1 MKNKTQQRKKEKRV
15 MKKLLTVLAGVIG
28 VSSVMA
34 SEPVQLSLTPN
45 FAIYDRSERIEG
57 VALSIWGENPQSAF
71 ALGFVNGSTGDS
83 VGLSVGLVNYADSY
97 RGCQWG
103 FVNYTEGDF
112 TGWQGGPFFG
122 LLVSGVN
129 YTGGSMTGFQCGL
142 VNYAGK
148 LNGLQV
154 GFVNIADTAKS
165 GVQIGIVNI
174 MPENEWF
181 SKLPDEL
188 APGMIL
194 VNWHF

>member
-1 MKNKTQQRKKEKRV
+1 

-34 SEPVQLSLTPN
+34 SEPVQLSLTPD

-71 ALGFVNGSTGDS
+71 ALGLVNGSTGDS

-97 RGCQWG
+97 TGCQWS
-103 FVNYTEGDF
+103 FVNYTSGDF
-112 TGWQGGPFFG
+112 TGWQGGPLFG

-154 GFVNIADTAKS
+154 GLVNVADTVKS

-181 SKLPDEL
+181 SRLPDEL
-188 APGMIL
+188 APGMVL

>member
-142 VNYAGK
+142 VNYADK

>member
-1 MKNKTQQRKKEKRV
+1 MKR
-15 MKKLLTVLAGVIG
+15 LLLVLMGVASI
-28 VSSVMA
+28 SCVMA
-34 SEPVQLSLTPN
+34 SQPIQLSLTPEIAL
-45 FAIYDRSERIEG
+45 FDRSERIEG
-57 VALSIWGENPQSAF
+57 LALSIWGENPQSAF

-83 VGLSVGLVNYADSY
+83 VGLSVGLANYAENY
-97 RGCQWG
+97 KGCQWS
-103 FVNYTEGDF
+103 FFNYTEGDF

-129 YTGGSMTGFQCGL
+129 YTEGSMTGFQCGL

-154 GFVNIADTAKS
+154 GLVNIANTAKS
-165 GVQIGIVNI
+165 GVQIGLVNI

-181 SKLPDEL
+181 SELPDQL
-188 APGMIL
+188 APGMVL

>member
-1 MKNKTQQRKKEKRV
+1 

-34 SEPVQLSLTPN
+34 SEPLQLSLTPD
-45 FAIYDRSERIEG
+45 FAIYDRSVRIEG
-57 VALSIWGENPQSAF
+57 VALSVWGENSQSAF
-71 ALGFVNGSTGDS
+71 ALGLVNGSTGDS
-83 VGLSVGLVNYADSY
+83 VGLSVGLVNYADTY
-97 RGCQWG
+97 TGLQWG
-103 FVNYTEGDF
+103 LVNYAKGDF

-122 LLVSGVN
+122 LLVSAVN
-129 YTGGSMTGFQCGL
+129 WTEGSMTGLQCGL

-148 LNGLQV
+148 LNGVQV
-154 GFVNIADTAKS
+154 GFVNVADTAKS
-165 GVQIGIVNI
+165 GVQIGVVNV

>member
-1 MKNKTQQRKKEKRV
+1 MKT
-15 MKKLLTVLAGVIG
+15 LLTVLAGVIG

-34 SEPVQLSLTPN
+34 SEPVQLSLTPE

-83 VGLSVGLVNYADSY
+83 VGLSVGLVNYTENY
-97 RGCQWG
+97 TGLQWS
-103 FVNYTEGDF
+103 FVNYAEGDF

-129 YTGGSMTGFQCGL
+129 YTEGMMKGFQCGL
-142 VNYAGK
+142 VNYAGT
-148 LNGLQV
+148 LNGLQL
-154 GFVNIADTAKS
+154 GFVNYAEAPES

-181 SKLPDEL
+181 SRLPDEF
-188 APGMIL
+188 APGMVL

>member
-1 MKNKTQQRKKEKRV
+1 

-34 SEPVQLSLTPN
+34 SEPVQLSLTPE

-97 RGCQWG
+97 TGCQWS
-103 FVNYTEGDF
+103 FVNYTSGDF

-122 LLVSGVN
+122 LLVSAVN
-129 YTGGSMTGFQCGL
+129 YTEGTMKGFQCGL
-142 VNYAGK
+142 VNYAGT
-148 LNGLQV
+148 LNGLQL
-154 GFVNIADTAKS
+154 GFVNYAEAPES

-181 SKLPDEL
+181 SRLPDEL
-188 APGMIL
+188 APGMVL

>member
-1 MKNKTQQRKKEKRV
+1 MKT
-15 MKKLLTVLAGVIG
+15 LLTVIAGVIG
-28 VSSVMA
+28 MGSVMA
-34 SEPVQLSLTPN
+34 SEPVQLSLTPD

-71 ALGFVNGSTGDS
+71 ALGLVNGSTGDS

-97 RGCQWG
+97 TGCQWS
-103 FVNYTEGDF
+103 FVNYTQGDF

-122 LLVSGVN
+122 LLVSAVN
-129 YTGGSMTGFQCGL
+129 YAGGSMTGLQCGF
-142 VNYAGK
+142 VNYVGK

-154 GFVNIADTAKS
+154 GFVNVADTAKS

-181 SKLPDEL
+181 TRLPDEL

>member
-1 MKNKTQQRKKEKRV
+1 M
-15 MKKLLTVLAGVIG
+15 ASIG
-28 VSSVMA
+28 VMA
-34 SEPVQLSLTPN
+34 ETKPFNLSITPDI
-45 FAIYDRSERIEG
+45 AIYSRNVTIEG
-57 VALSIWGENPQSAF
+57 VTLSIWGENPQSAF
-71 ALGFVNGSTGDS
+71 ALGLVNGSTGDS
-83 VGLSVGLVNYADSY
+83 IGLSVGLVNYADSY
-97 RGCQWG
+97 TGCQWS
-103 FVNYTEGDF
+103 FINCTKGDF

-129 YTGGSMTGFQCGL
+129 YTGGSMNGFQCGL

-154 GFVNIADTAKS
+154 GFVNVADTAKS

-181 SKLPDEL
+181 SRLPDEL